1 MERFRLVVCSI
12 VAVCMASVV
21 MAQQREVEVECH
33 WGKISA
39 TIDAPAEGAN
49 TAVLIVAGSGPTDRN
64 GNSAAGLNTYSY
76 KMLGEALAEDGYA
89 VMRYDKRGVGLSS
102 IPAEDVPNLVFE
114 DYIDDARTCV
124 EFLRA
129 EGFERVV
136 VAGHS
141 EGGLVALVLAAEQE
155 CCLDGV
161 VLLCAPGYNM
171 AEILNYQLSQQLVP
185 AYMGLMVKSTN
196 IISSLKAGKMV
207 AQEDIPSELIG
218 LFHPMVQP
226 FLISN
231 MRYEPTELAAQ
242 CRVPMLI
249 VSGGRD
255 VQVSLANGKRILEAQ
270 PAAEHVVFENMTH
283 VLKDADTSDRVMQV
297 MSIYTNANLALTE
310 ALAPSISK
318 FLNK

>member
-1 MERFRLVVCSI
+1 
-12 VAVCMASVV
+12 
-21 MAQQREVEVECH
+21 
-33 WGKISA
+33 
-39 TIDAPAEGAN
+39 
-49 TAVLIVAGSGPTDRN
+49 
-64 GNSAAGLNTYSY
+64 
-76 KMLGEALAEDGYA
+76 
-89 VMRYDKRGVGLSS
+89 
-102 IPAEDVPNLVFE
+102 
-114 DYIDDARTCV
+114 
-124 EFLRA
+124 
-129 EGFERVV
+129 
-136 VAGHS
+136 
-141 EGGLVALVLAAEQE
+141 
-155 CCLDGV
+155 
-161 VLLCAPGYNM
+161 M

-185 AYMGLMVKSTN
+185 VYMGLMVKSTN
-196 IISSLKAGKMV
+196 IISSLKVGKMV

-297 MSIYTNANLALTE
+297 MSIYTNANLSLTE